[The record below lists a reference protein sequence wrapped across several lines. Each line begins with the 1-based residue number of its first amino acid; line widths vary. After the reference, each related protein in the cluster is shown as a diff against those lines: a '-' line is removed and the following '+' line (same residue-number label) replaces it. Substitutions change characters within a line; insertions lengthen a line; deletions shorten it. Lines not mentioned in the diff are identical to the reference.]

1 VVTKPLMSWFDA
13 FTTQHIKD
21 CVRIVCARP
30 DEPPLASQGVQPL
43 PQLGIVASSRVIAA
57 TRPWETPPSLYLAA
71 KARRN
76 QRRFSASCR

>member
-1 VVTKPLMSWFDA
+1 MVTKPLMSWFDA

-57 TRPWETPPSLYLAA
+57 TRP
-71 KARRN
+71 
-76 QRRFSASCR
+76 